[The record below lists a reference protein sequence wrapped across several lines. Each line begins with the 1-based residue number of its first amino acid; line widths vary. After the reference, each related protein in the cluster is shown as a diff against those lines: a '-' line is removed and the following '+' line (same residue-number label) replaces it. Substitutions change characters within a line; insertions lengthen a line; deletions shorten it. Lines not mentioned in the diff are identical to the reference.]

1 MNGVRSPWPLLIAL
15 ALVNAPGEGAQPG
28 DATTFATRLQQRY
41 NTVRDFEGDFVQT
54 YTGGVLR
61 TTTTES
67 GTMAI
72 KRPGRMR
79 WIYTRPERK
88 EFVSDGVRV
97 YAYLPE
103 DRQVIVSP
111 APGSDDPTTPAL
123 FLSGQVDLV
132 RDFVAT
138 FTELPGMAPGL
149 VGLKLVARK
158 ADPDYEWIGLGV
170 EAQSLQVRHLVAL
183 DRQGGRSAFT
193 FSNLK
198 ENRGLSDKYFEFRV
212 PRGVDVINQGA
223 RSR

>member
-1 MNGVRSPWPLLIAL
+1 MDLVRSALPVILTTALLGAH
-15 ALVNAPGEGAQPG
+15 AAGAQPD
-28 DATTFATRLQQRY
+28 DAAAFAARVQQRY
-41 NTVRDFEGDFVQT
+41 NTIKDFESDFVQT

-79 WIYTRPERK
+79 WIYTKPERK

-97 YAYLPE
+97 YAYLPA

-111 APGSDDPTTPAL
+111 APDADDPATPAL
-123 FLSGQVDLV
+123 FLSGQVDLS
-132 RDFVAT
+132 RDFTAS

-149 VGLKLVARK
+149 RGLKLVARK
-158 ADPDYEWIGLGV
+158 TDPDYEWIGLGI
-170 EAQSLQVRHLVAL
+170 EAQSRQVRHLVAL
-183 DRQGGRSAFT
+183 DTQGGRSTFT
-193 FSNLK
+193 FSNLQ
-198 ENRGLSDKYFEFRV
+198 ENRGLADKYFEFRI
-212 PRGVDVINQGA
+212 PRGVDVINQGV